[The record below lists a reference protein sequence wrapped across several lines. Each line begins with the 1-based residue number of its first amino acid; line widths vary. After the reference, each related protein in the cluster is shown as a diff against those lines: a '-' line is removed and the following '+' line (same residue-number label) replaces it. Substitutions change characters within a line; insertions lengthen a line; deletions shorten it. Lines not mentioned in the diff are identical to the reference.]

1 MSSYCQVYGL
11 ETVSLRYFNVF
22 GPRQG
27 ADSPYSGVLA
37 KFIQQML
44 EGTRPTI
51 FGNGEQG
58 RDFTYIDNI
67 VSANLLACA
76 APAAQ
81 VAGKV
86 FNVAC
91 GQQHT
96 LKEIYRLLAKLI
108 GFDRPP
114 LYAPT
119 RTGDIRHSQADI
131 SAAAEAFGYRPLI
144 GVKEGLERTVA
155 WYRETLKLPVASR

>member
-1 MSSYCQVYGL
+1 
-11 ETVSLRYFNVF
+11 VSLRYFNVF

-44 EGTRPTI
+44 GGTRPTI
-51 FGNGEQG
+51 FGDGDQG
-58 RDFTYIDNI
+58 RDFTYIENI

-76 APAAQ
+76 APADK

-91 GQQHT
+91 GGQHT
-96 LKEIYRLLAKLI
+96 LKEIYQLLAELT

-114 LYAPT
+114 LYGPP
-119 RTGDIRHSQADI
+119 RTGDILHSQADI
-131 SAAAEAFGYRPLI
+131 SAAAEAFGYHPVI
-144 GVKEGLERTVA
+144 GVKEGLERTVE
-155 WYRETLKLPVASR
+155 WYREKLPLASRQSAYR